1 MTSSQPHRPVPISHS
16 SPPLAG
22 LALRLWLACLGGTLV
37 AGGGILW
44 ALRTRVVPGAGAD
57 SGSLVVWLAGSATL
71 GLLTSAA
78 LALWFHVRVIGHLK
92 GLTRS
97 VASGHAENLRGLP
110 ASSGWGELSELTGH
124 LRLLLESHRGAVR
137 AREELEVLDQRLAA
151 LARSVEHWNTSERWA
166 PLAIE
171 SGPFADVA
179 RALDRGFARS
189 AEVREQNQEA
199 MRLVRVELSSS
210 LTDAQESVEQAER
223 GFVEATA
230 LLTTVRELQRLSG
243 ELASAL
249 GAGLSPGAPAA
260 IADAWERHRTV
271 TASAIEELITAS
283 SESIEH
289 LGQGVKRVQ
298 EIGDQVHLLAN
309 RATLIALNAVVATEG
324 ARSEDM
330 SEELKSLAREVRG
343 ATETTDA
350 MSREIE
356 REINAA
362 SLRMKG
368 VRERVAARLDQAPSL
383 PEIEAAPL
391 PEDLVRLHERMREMV
406 QDATRKSERVSAAS
420 ERASRSAERFMRRLE
435 EELHEVEGLVV
446 RLGPAAA
453 AGARG
458 ARGATEERP
467 RSGPLRLLEP
477 EAGDRGDEGATGAD
491 PGDREEQS

>member
-1 MTSSQPHRPVPISHS
+1 
-16 SPPLAG
+16 
-22 LALRLWLACLGGTLV
+22 LV

-110 ASSGWGELSELTGH
+110 ASTGWGELSELTGH
-124 LRLLLESHRGAVR
+124 LRVLLESHRGAVR
-137 AREELEVLDQRLAA
+137 ARAELEVLDQRLAA
-151 LARSVEHWNTSERWA
+151 LARSVEHWSASERWA

-179 RALDRGFARS
+179 RALDRGFARN

-199 MRLVRVELSSS
+199 MRLLRVELSSA

-230 LLTTVRELQRLSG
+230 LLTTVRELQRLTG

-249 GAGLSPGAPAA
+249 GAGVSPGTSAA
-260 IADAWERHRTV
+260 VAEAYERHRAV
-271 TASAIEELITAS
+271 TAGAIEELIAAS
-283 SESIEH
+283 TESIEH

-309 RATLIALNAVVATEG
+309 RATLIALNAVVATEV

-330 SEELKSLAREVRG
+330 TDELKTLAREVRG
-343 ATETTDA
+343 ATESTDA

-356 REINAA
+356 REITLA
-362 SLRMKG
+362 SQRMKG
-368 VRERVAARLDQAPSL
+368 VRERVAVRLEQFPDL
-383 PEIEAAPL
+383 PEIEPAPL
-391 PEDLVRLHERMREMV
+391 PEDLLRLHERVREMV
-406 QDATRKSERVSAAS
+406 QDATRKGERVSAAA

-446 RLGPAAA
+446 RLGPASASAA
-453 AGARG
+453 TRG
-458 ARGATEERP
+458 ARGLQGEERG

-477 EAGDRGDEGATGAD
+477 EAGERSEEGAPGAE
-491 PGDREEQS
+491 PPDREEQS